1 MNKSYTVDS
10 TCNDMRI
17 DRWTRLKI
25 GKIPQ
30 GLIEKY
36 LRSGKIKI
44 NKKKIKSS
52 TKVKTNDIV
61 NFFNLDFK
69 ETIVQKKIKFKPSKE
84 IIKSNEDQI
93 IDNNENFVV
102 LNKSSGISVQGG
114 TKSKKNL
121 VDIFAKSEIFQG
133 TKPYSVHRL
142 DKDTSG
148 VFIMA
153 KTRESAQLLTSLFRL
168 RKVHKTYLAIC
179 HGELNIDAGEWND
192 DLIRYDGDKKII
204 EKAAEAARARI
215 AAKKARELVRK
226 KSGLGSTTLPGK
238 LADCS
243 NKDPLQ
249 CELFLVEG
257 DSAGGTAKQGRDR
270 RTQAILPLR
279 GKVIN
284 SEKAREDKL
293 LANNE
298 IQSIITALGCG
309 FGEDEDDPSSFNP
322 EKLRYHKIVIMTD
335 ADVDGSHIRTLLLT
349 FFWRK
354 MKSLV
359 QGGFLYMA
367 MPPLYKM
374 KQGKKERYAYTDE
387 ERDQVLQR
395 MESENKAK
403 IDIQRYKGL
412 GEMNAEQRWDTTM
425 NAETRTLMQVTVDHI
440 MEEETNIR
448 FRELMG
454 TEVEHRRSFITERA
468 KFATNIDI

>member
-69 ETIVQKKIKFKPSKE
+69 ETIVQKKIKFEPSKE

-179 HGELNIDAGEWND
+179 HGELNTDSGEWND

-204 EKAAEAARARI
+204 EKAKTIFKVLDKNSEASLV
-215 AAKKARELVRK
+215 ELKPITGRK
-226 KSGLGSTTLPGK
+226 HQLRKQLYALGQPIFGDIKYKLSNSSRGLNKNLMLHSYQIKFIIDDVKHTYTALLPDYFRKLLKTKRLRFSGLK
-238 LADCS
+238 
-243 NKDPLQ
+243 
-249 CELFLVEG
+249 
-257 DSAGGTAKQGRDR
+257 
-270 RTQAILPLR
+270 
-279 GKVIN
+279 
-284 SEKAREDKL
+284 
-293 LANNE
+293 
-298 IQSIITALGCG
+298 
-309 FGEDEDDPSSFNP
+309 
-322 EKLRYHKIVIMTD
+322 
-335 ADVDGSHIRTLLLT
+335 
-349 FFWRK
+349 
-354 MKSLV
+354 
-359 QGGFLYMA
+359 
-367 MPPLYKM
+367 
-374 KQGKKERYAYTDE
+374 
-387 ERDQVLQR
+387 
-395 MESENKAK
+395 
-403 IDIQRYKGL
+403 
-412 GEMNAEQRWDTTM
+412 
-425 NAETRTLMQVTVDHI
+425 
-440 MEEETNIR
+440 
-448 FRELMG
+448 
-454 TEVEHRRSFITERA
+454 
-468 KFATNIDI
+468 

>member
-1 MNKSYTVDS
+1 MKKSYTVDS

-61 NFFNLDFK
+61 SFFNLDFK
-69 ETIVQKKIKFKPSKE
+69 ETIVHKKIKFEPSKE

-179 HGELNIDAGEWND
+179 HGELNKNSGEWND

-204 EKAAEAARARI
+204 EKAKTIYKVLDKNSEASLV
-215 AAKKARELVRK
+215 ELKPITGRK
-226 KSGLGSTTLPGK
+226 HQLRKQLYALGQPIFGDIKYKISNSSRGLNKNLMLHSYQIKFIIDDIKHTYTALLPDYFRKLLKTKRLRFSGLK
-238 LADCS
+238 
-243 NKDPLQ
+243 
-249 CELFLVEG
+249 
-257 DSAGGTAKQGRDR
+257 
-270 RTQAILPLR
+270 
-279 GKVIN
+279 
-284 SEKAREDKL
+284 
-293 LANNE
+293 
-298 IQSIITALGCG
+298 
-309 FGEDEDDPSSFNP
+309 
-322 EKLRYHKIVIMTD
+322 
-335 ADVDGSHIRTLLLT
+335 
-349 FFWRK
+349 
-354 MKSLV
+354 
-359 QGGFLYMA
+359 
-367 MPPLYKM
+367 
-374 KQGKKERYAYTDE
+374 
-387 ERDQVLQR
+387 
-395 MESENKAK
+395 
-403 IDIQRYKGL
+403 
-412 GEMNAEQRWDTTM
+412 
-425 NAETRTLMQVTVDHI
+425 
-440 MEEETNIR
+440 
-448 FRELMG
+448 
-454 TEVEHRRSFITERA
+454 
-468 KFATNIDI
+468 

>member
-1 MNKSYTVDS
+1 MRKSYTVDS

-61 NFFNLDFK
+61 SFFNLDFK
-69 ETIVQKKIKFKPSKE
+69 ETIVQKKIKFEPSQE

-93 IDNNENFVV
+93 IDNNNNFVV

-179 HGELNIDAGEWND
+179 HGELNKDSGEWND
-192 DLIRYDGDKKII
+192 DLIRYDGERKII
-204 EKAAEAARARI
+204 EKAKTIYRVLDKNSEASLV
-215 AAKKARELVRK
+215 ELKPITGRK
-226 KSGLGSTTLPGK
+226 HQLRKQLYALGQPIFGDIKYKLSNSSKGLNKNLMLHSYQIKFIIDNVKHTYTALLPDYFRKLLKTKRLRFSGLK
-238 LADCS
+238 
-243 NKDPLQ
+243 
-249 CELFLVEG
+249 
-257 DSAGGTAKQGRDR
+257 
-270 RTQAILPLR
+270 
-279 GKVIN
+279 
-284 SEKAREDKL
+284 
-293 LANNE
+293 
-298 IQSIITALGCG
+298 
-309 FGEDEDDPSSFNP
+309 
-322 EKLRYHKIVIMTD
+322 
-335 ADVDGSHIRTLLLT
+335 
-349 FFWRK
+349 
-354 MKSLV
+354 
-359 QGGFLYMA
+359 
-367 MPPLYKM
+367 
-374 KQGKKERYAYTDE
+374 
-387 ERDQVLQR
+387 
-395 MESENKAK
+395 
-403 IDIQRYKGL
+403 
-412 GEMNAEQRWDTTM
+412 
-425 NAETRTLMQVTVDHI
+425 
-440 MEEETNIR
+440 
-448 FRELMG
+448 
-454 TEVEHRRSFITERA
+454 
-468 KFATNIDI
+468 